1 MLSLSIQYLLP
12 EMGMFIKL
20 LLLVCINNYLRHS
33 EYIFTTL
40 RNYLNFPKTKKKDF
54 LFFWTILK
62 HLAILH
68 IQHVRVFREQRYRLF
83 STSRKLEKIRK
94 TVLMSIVL
102 KMISVHDMS
111 NPQKFVAN
119 GSTCIALLIH

>member
-54 LFFWTILK
+54 LFFLDNFKAFGNFTYT
-62 HLAILH
+62 ACS
-68 IQHVRVFREQRYRLF
+68 RFQRTKISPIFYIA
-83 STSRKLEKIRK
+83 KIRENK
-94 TVLMSIVL
+94 KDSAHVNCPKNDFCT
-102 KMISVHDMS
+102 
-111 NPQKFVAN
+111 
-119 GSTCIALLIH
+119 